1 VARQQYSPTKGEVLD
16 PTEARQASPRKTNF
30 RVLLIS
36 TALIIAIFAGFVIA
50 FLYQTPPELSSSP
63 GSGSDGQPAS
73 TTIPQTGEQPAPQN
87 PGSGS
92 TTP

>member
-1 VARQQYSPTKGEVLD
+1 M
-16 PTEARQASPRKTNF
+16 NF

-50 FLYQTPPELSSSP
+50 FLYQTPPELSSS
-63 GSGSDGQPAS
+63 GSGNGGQPAA
-73 TTIPQTGEQPAPQN
+73 TTTPQNGQQPSPQN

-92 TTP
+92 ETP